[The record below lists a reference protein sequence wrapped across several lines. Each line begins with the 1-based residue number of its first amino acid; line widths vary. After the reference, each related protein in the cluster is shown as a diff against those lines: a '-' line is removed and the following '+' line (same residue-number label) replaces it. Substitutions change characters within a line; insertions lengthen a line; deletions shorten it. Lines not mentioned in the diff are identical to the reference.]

1 MIPIVGA
8 DVTAKA
14 PTVVGVP
21 ITRLEELAPL
31 PLRRGL
37 PWAVLGMSGLGL
49 GIALTVRAEL
59 GLGPW
64 DVLHQGIAEHTG
76 VGIGVAGI
84 LAGVVVLLIAL
95 PLGAQVGIATV
106 FNVVLVGLV
115 VDGTLAVLPDVDA
128 LPVRWAML
136 LAGVGLG
143 GLGTALY
150 LVPRLGAGPRDG
162 LMTAL
167 AARGPSIRLVRTG
180 IELTA
185 LALGLLLGGAVG
197 AGTVLWALGVGP
209 VVQQGLVW
217 WTPFV
222 RGRDLAA
229 APTPPPHPG

>member
-1 MIPIVGA
+1 MGTTQLQ
-8 DVTAKA
+8 D
-14 PTVVGVP
+14 
-21 ITRLEELAPL
+21 LAPL

-37 PWAVLGMSGLGL
+37 PWAVLGMTALGL
-49 GIALTVRAEL
+49 GIALTVRADL

-95 PLGAQVGIATV
+95 PLGAQVGVATLI
-106 FNVVLVGLV
+106 NVVLVGLV
-115 VDGTLAVLPDVDA
+115 VDGTLAVLPEVEVTP
-128 LPVRWAML
+128 LRWAML
-136 LAGVGLG
+136 AVGVLCG

-180 IELTA
+180 IELAA
-185 LALGLLLGGAVG
+185 LALGLLLGGSVG
-197 AGTVLWALGVGP
+197 AGTVAWALGVGP
-209 VVQQGLVW
+209 VVQQGLLW
-217 WTPFV
+217 WTALI
-222 RGRDLAA
+222 RGRDLEV

>member
-1 MIPIVGA
+1 MATAGL
-8 DVTAKA
+8 DV
-14 PTVVGVP
+14 
-21 ITRLEELAPL
+21 LQPL

-37 PWAVLGMSGLGL
+37 PWAVLGMTGLGL
-49 GIALTVRAEL
+49 GIALTVRADL

-64 DVLHQGIAEHTG
+64 DVLHQGIAERAG

-84 LAGVVVLLIAL
+84 LAGVAVLLVAL
-95 PLGAQVGIATV
+95 PLGAQIGIATLI
-106 FNVVLVGLV
+106 NVVLVGLV
-115 VDGTLAVLPDVDA
+115 VDGTLAVLPEVEA
-128 LPVRWAML
+128 VPLRWAML
-136 LAGVGLG
+136 ATGVICG

-185 LALGLLLGGAVG
+185 LALGLLLGGTVG
-197 AGTVLWALGVGP
+197 AGTLAWALGVGP

-217 WTPFV
+217 WTALV
-222 RGRDLAA
+222 HGRHL
-229 APTPPPHPG
+229 PVPSPPPHPG

>member
-1 MIPIVGA
+1 MA
-8 DVTAKA
+8 TAGLDA
-14 PTVVGVP
+14 
-21 ITRLEELAPL
+21 LQPL

-37 PWAVLGMSGLGL
+37 PWAVLGMTGLGL
-49 GIALTVRAEL
+49 GIALTVRANL

-84 LAGVVVLLIAL
+84 FAGIVVLLVAV
-95 PLGAQVGIATV
+95 PLGAQVGITTLI
-106 FNVVLVGLV
+106 NVVLVGLV
-115 VDGTLAVLPDVDA
+115 VDGTLVL
-128 LPVRWAML
+128 LPEVEAPPLRWAML
-136 LAGVGLG
+136 VAGVLSG

-185 LALGLLLGGAVG
+185 LALGLLLGGTVG
-197 AGTVLWALGVGP
+197 AGTVAWALGVGP

-217 WTPFV
+217 WIALV
-222 RGRDLAA
+222 RGRELAA
-229 APTPPPHPG
+229 APSPPPHPG